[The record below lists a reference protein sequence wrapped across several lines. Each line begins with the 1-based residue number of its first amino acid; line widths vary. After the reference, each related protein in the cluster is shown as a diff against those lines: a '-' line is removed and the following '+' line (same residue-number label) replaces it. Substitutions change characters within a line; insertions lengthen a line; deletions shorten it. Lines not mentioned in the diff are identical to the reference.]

1 MGSQSQSRLV
11 AASINDVA
19 FALYRKFSASANL
32 VFSPLSIYCVVRMLH
47 VGARGETRRAL
58 SQLLRQESPG
68 TGPAD
73 LRSFLGE
80 LDGLTQPTE
89 VDTRRREGFA
99 EARRRLQERRTA
111 GDVNVFM
118 FEPASPDEPPF
129 DLRVANAIWIQ
140 EGYPFNPEFVEGVR
154 TMAQAEVATLDF
166 AGSPMSSCDAINAWV
181 GERTAGRIT
190 SMLSRVSPL
199 TRCILGGAL
208 YFKARW
214 EEPFGDP
221 RPGPFY
227 LTDGS
232 RVDVQMME
240 HKFSGLNYLRGN
252 NFWAAELPYDQRP
265 VSMFVLVPDQRGE
278 AGLRDLE
285 EHVAAR
291 WADIVDMGQ
300 RMTPAVLTMP
310 QFTIRA
316 QYGLAGALSGL
327 GMGRLFGPSADWS
340 GISDEPAFQLD
351 EIAHSTYLKADRQ
364 GTEAAAATMAV
375 FALLAPLHEPK
386 PVVLRIDRPF
396 LLAVVH
402 SPSGALL
409 LLGKVQNP
417 AT

>member
-1 MGSQSQSRLV
+1 MSSQPQSRRA

-19 FALYRKFSASANL
+19 FALYRELSASANL
-32 VFSPLSIYCVVRMLH
+32 LFSPLSIYCVVRMLQA
-47 VGARGETRRAL
+47 GARGETCRAL
-58 SQLLRQESPG
+58 SRLLRQESYG
-68 TGPAD
+68 TAPAD

-80 LDGLTQPTE
+80 LEALAQPTE
-89 VDTRRREGFA
+89 IDTRRLERAA
-99 EARRRLQERRTA
+99 EAKRLQER
-111 GDVNVFM
+111 DVDTLM
-118 FEPASPDEPPF
+118 FESATPDEPRF
-129 DLRVANAIWIQ
+129 DLRLANAIWIQ

-154 TMAQAEVATLDF
+154 AMAQAEVATLDF
-166 AGSPMSSCDAINAWV
+166 AGSPIGSRDTMNAWV
-181 GERTAGRIT
+181 AERTSGRIT
-190 SMLSRVSPL
+190 SMLARVPPL

-221 RPGPFY
+221 RPGHFY
-227 LTDGS
+227 LTDGR

-252 NFWAAELPYDQRP
+252 DFWAAELPYDQRP
-265 VSMFVLVPDQRGE
+265 VSMFVLVPTRRGE
-278 AGLRDLE
+278 GGLRNLE

-300 RMTPAVLTMP
+300 RTTPAVLTMP

-327 GMGRLFGPSADWS
+327 GMGGLFGPSADWS
-340 GISDEPAFQLD
+340 GISDEPAFQLA
-351 EIAHSTYLKADRQ
+351 EIAHSTYLRADRH

-375 FALLAPLHEPK
+375 FALIAALHEPK
-386 PVVLRIDRPF
+386 PVVLTIDRPF
-396 LLAVVH
+396 LFAVVH